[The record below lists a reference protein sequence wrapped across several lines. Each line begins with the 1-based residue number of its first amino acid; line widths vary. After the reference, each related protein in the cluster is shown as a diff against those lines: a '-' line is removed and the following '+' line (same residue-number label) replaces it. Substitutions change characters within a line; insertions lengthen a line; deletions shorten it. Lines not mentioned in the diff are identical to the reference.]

1 MIPTN
6 QNQRIGIFLICLFLI
21 FSGNARAENT
31 ANPASEIERLIKE
44 KRYKQAVSKCD
55 VVLDKDP
62 ENSRIRNLKI
72 SALRKLT
79 AIELKRA
86 QKEKKALNK
95 AELVEVEK
103 DATMEDRQYKPLQP
117 SKLPFT
123 TNPPFNTEVMEK
135 LQKKITLE
143 LFNAP
148 LSYIVD
154 LLFKMTGLNIIA
166 DQSILEGKS
175 LTVQVV
181 DLPLIDLLEYMSRNS
196 GIEYTVKKNAVWLT
210 TPAQPMTISRV
221 FRLNTGLTA
230 SNKAAAPKIFD
241 DGKKGNKK
249 KEAEKSDVEN
259 LMEWIEKW
267 PEWPAGSSYLLDKKM
282 NYLFV
287 RTTPEMMKLVE
298 DNIKELDINPLQI
311 MIKVRFVEV
320 TMDTLRELGLSWL
333 LNGDFKV
340 GESGGGEVVVDRNS
354 GMILPTQDF
363 ANIGLNSTITGVLTD
378 PEFRIVMHALET
390 SEDTDTLSAPQV
402 TTINNVPAII
412 KMTQEFPY
420 IDDYDEVNTQ
430 YNVDA
435 SDGDINLP
443 DTYALKGNIERR
455 ELGITLE
462 VTPSVGRDM
471 DTISLVIHP
480 QIDTQIGFQ
489 LLQTLV
495 TSAADQ
501 DQENQP
507 GSVRVPIFG
516 NRELMTRSI
525 VSNGETVV
533 IGGLSTETDNTST
546 QMIPILGHIPIL
558 GRLFRQDSKRKER
571 TSLLIFLTAR
581 LVESTGERLL
591 SKREQA
597 KLLAASADKTVTP
610 GKTDASDARDKYFQD
625 LKKRVVEKETRK
637 NQSRSRTDRRRERR
651 NR

>member
-1 MIPTN
+1 MIQKN
-6 QNQRIGIFLICLFLI
+6 QGQRIGGFLICLLLI
-21 FSGNARAENT
+21 FTGFVSSSNAPET
-31 ANPASEIERLIKE
+31 TGDIEQLIRE
-44 KRYKQAVSKCD
+44 KRYKQAISECD
-55 VVLDKDP
+55 TILDNDP
-62 ENSRIRNLKI
+62 ENSRIRKLKI

-79 AIELKRA
+79 AIELKRT

-95 AELVEVEK
+95 AELVHVEK
-103 DATMEDRQYKPLQP
+103 DATMEDRKFKPLQP
-117 SKLPFT
+117 SRMPFT
-123 TNPPFNTEVMEK
+123 SNRPFNTEVMEK
-135 LQKKITLE
+135 LRKKITLE

-166 DQSILEGKS
+166 DQSILEGKA

-181 DLPLIDLLEYMSRNS
+181 DLPLIDLLEYMSRNE

-230 SNKAAAPKIFD
+230 SNKAANPNVSGS
-241 DGKKGNKK
+241 GKKSNKK
-249 KEAEKSDVEN
+249 KEPEKSDVEN
-259 LMEWIEKW
+259 LMEWISEW
-267 PEWPAGSSYLLDKKM
+267 PEWPEGSSYLLDKKM

-298 DNIKELDINPLQI
+298 ENIKELDINPMQI

-320 TMDTLRELGLSWL
+320 TMDTLKELGLSWL
-333 LNGDFKV
+333 LNGDFKL
-340 GESGGGEVVVDRNS
+340 GESGGGEVVVNRDS
-354 GMILPTQDF
+354 GMILPTQEF

-378 PEFRIVMHALET
+378 PEFRIVLHALET

-420 IDDYDEVNTQ
+420 IDDYDEVSTD

-443 DTYALKGNIERR
+443 NTYALKGDIQRR

-480 QIDTQIGFQ
+480 QIDTQVGFQ

-501 DQENQP
+501 DQDNLP
-507 GSVRVPIFG
+507 GSVRVPVFG
-516 NRELMTRSI
+516 NRELITRSI

-546 QMIPILGHIPIL
+546 QMIPVLGHIPIL
-558 GRLFRQDSKRKER
+558 GKLFRQDSKRKER
-571 TSLLIFLTAR
+571 SSLLIFLTAR
-581 LVESTGERLL
+581 LLESTGRRLL
-591 SKREQA
+591 SKREQDNRN
-597 KLLAASADKTVTP
+597 AASADKTVPPETT
-610 GKTDASDARDKYFQD
+610 GASDVRDKYFQD
-625 LKKRVVEKETRK
+625 LKKRVVEKEARK
-637 NQSRSRTDRRRERR
+637 KQPRSRTDRRRERR